1 MCVCVQAHTKKN
13 VWNKID
19 QNVNRM
25 REQVTVIFIL
35 VFVVCILTR
44 TFVLLLQSGKT
55 ELVEMFFLEENLMRK

>member
-35 VFVVCILTR
+35 VFVICILTR